1 MSIVKVGI
9 IGIGNMGRSY
19 VLQLDQGLVDGA
31 KLTAVCGRREDQLEW
46 VKNHTTGDIQCFQ
59 DEDAFFNESGI
70 DAVMIVTPH
79 YHSS

>member
-31 KLTAVCGRREDQLEW
+31 RVNGCLWSE
-46 VKNHTTGDIQCFQ
+46 VKSHLNG
-59 DEDAFFNESGI
+59 
-70 DAVMIVTPH
+70 
-79 YHSS
+79 